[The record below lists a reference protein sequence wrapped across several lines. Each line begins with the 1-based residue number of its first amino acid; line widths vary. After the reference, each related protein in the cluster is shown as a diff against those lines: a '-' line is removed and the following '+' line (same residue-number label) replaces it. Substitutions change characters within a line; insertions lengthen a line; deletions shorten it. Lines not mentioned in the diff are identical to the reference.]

1 MAEYTVEDYRAAA
14 RRAYDA
20 GNIEAAEELAQAGMA
35 LQGSMQAEPK
45 DEIDTFGEYAGD
57 VAGAAAAG
65 LGRGAIGT
73 LELPEMA
80 GRVILRAGQEALQAA
95 GFDVG
100 ENLPILD
107 TKTGRVL
114 RSGVEAVGLGDELDY
129 RGQTTAGKFAGT
141 IAEFAGGA
149 GALGATGKVAKA
161 TGKAAQRLSGAS
173 PVVGRAGESLSS
185 AGSSLQ
191 KAGLS
196 APAQTTA
203 VIAGAGSEA
212 AGQALEGSPLEPVAR
227 VIGALAAPTAVARS
241 FNLAAKPY
249 DSWIKPS
256 QIMKEVKTGNEVVDA
271 TLSRAISKPSS
282 ETQYAFKNTAYREAD
297 KVGDVFTEADIIG
310 LYAQSD
316 DKLKSGFAGRKYDVR
331 GDGHIQEAMEVLEK
345 YTKGNSTLMNIDDM
359 KQQVR
364 AKYAKGIDG
373 RKQYDPR
380 IKTILDDIDE
390 LIEAKAE
397 GSSLL
402 NAARL
407 GHVRTKKLELLEDAL
422 GAADK
427 EVKAGASIV
436 TRYKAAIKKLSTNK
450 KDKSYFTEDELAA
463 MDGILEGNLDDKV
476 LRQFGKLS
484 PLNGLNLMTVISN
497 LGMGSAVA
505 AGVPYAIPA
514 LAGSIIAKPISE
526 AMIKSQIKD
535 LNRFLAT
542 GSAPTKFK
550 PQMAPRTLGLAPQL
564 PQEQQ

>member
-1 MAEYTVEDYRAAA
+1 MVDVTLPDGTVLRNIPDTMSAAEQEKVVRQYLADNPMSPVED
-14 RRAYDA
+14 
-20 GNIEAAEELAQAGMA
+20 
-35 LQGSMQAEPK
+35 K
-45 DEIDTFGEYAGD
+45 IDTFGEYAGD

-80 GRVILRAGQEALQAA
+80 GRAILRGGQEALQAA

-100 ENLPILD
+100 EDLPIFD
-107 TKTGRVL
+107 TKTGRAL

-149 GALGATGKVAKA
+149 GALGAVGTGAKLA
-161 TGKAAQRLSGAS
+161 GKAAQRLSGVA
-173 PVVGRAGESLSS
+173 PLAGRAAPSLSA

-212 AGQALEGSPLEPVAR
+212 AGQALEGSPLEPAAR

-256 QIMKEVKTGNEVVDA
+256 QIMKEVKTGNQAVDA

-373 RKQYDPR
+373 RKPYDPR
-380 IKTILDDIDE
+380 IKAILDDIDE
-390 LIEAKAE
+390 LIEAKAK

-450 KDKSYFTEDELAA
+450 KDKSYFTADEIAA
-463 MDGILEGNLDDKV
+463 MEGILEGSLDDKV

-484 PLNGLNLMTVISN
+484 PLNGFNFMTVISN
-497 LGMGSAVA
+497 LGIGSALVA
-505 AGVPYAIPA
+505 GTPYAMPV

-526 AMIKSQIKD
+526 VMIKSQIKD

-542 GSAPTKFK
+542 GSAPTRFK
-550 PQMAPRTLGLAPQL
+550 PEMAPRTLGLALQL

>member
-1 MAEYTVEDYRAAA
+1 MVDVTLPDGTILRGIP
-14 RRAYDA
+14 DSMS
-20 GNIEAAEELAQAGMA
+20 AAEQEEVVRQYLADNPM
-35 LQGSMQAEPK
+35 SPIEN
-45 DEIDTFGEYAGD
+45 EIDTFGEYAGD

-80 GRVILRAGQEALQAA
+80 GRAILRGGQEALQAA

-100 ENLPILD
+100 EDLPIFD

-149 GALGATGKVAKA
+149 GALGAAGKVAKA

-191 KAGLS
+191 RAGLS
-196 APAQTTA
+196 APAQTAA

-212 AGQALEGSPLEPVAR
+212 AGQALEGSPLEPAAR

-256 QIMKEVKTGNEVVDA
+256 QIMKEVKTGNQAVDA

-373 RKQYDPR
+373 RKPYDPR
-380 IKTILDDIDE
+380 IKAILDDIDE
-390 LIEAKAE
+390 LIETKAK

-450 KDKSYFTEDELAA
+450 KDKSYFTEDEIAS
-463 MDGILEGNLDDKV
+463 MEGILEGSLDDKV

-484 PLNGLNLMTVISN
+484 PLNGFNFMTVISN
-497 LGMGSAVA
+497 VGIGSALF
-505 AGVPYAIPA
+505 AGTPYAMPV

-526 AMIKSQIKD
+526 VMIKSQIKD

-542 GSAPTKFK
+542 GSAPTRFK
-550 PQMAPRTLGLAPQL
+550 PEMAPRTLGLAPQL

>member
-1 MAEYTVEDYRAAA
+1 MVDVTLPDGTILRGIP
-14 RRAYDA
+14 DTMS
-20 GNIEAAEELAQAGMA
+20 AAEQEEVVRQYLADNPM
-35 LQGSMQAEPK
+35 SPIE

-80 GRVILRAGQEALQAA
+80 GRALLRGGQEALQAA

-100 ENLPILD
+100 EDLPIFD

-149 GALGATGKVAKA
+149 GALGAAGKVAKA
-161 TGKAAQRLSGAS
+161 TGKAAQGFGSAA
-173 PVVGRAGESLSS
+173 PVVGRAGESLSTV
-185 AGSSLQ
+185 GSGLQ

-203 VIAGAGSEA
+203 VVAGAGSEA
-212 AGQALEGSPLEPVAR
+212 VGQALEGSPLEPVAR
-227 VIGALAAPTAVARS
+227 VIGALAAPTATARS
-241 FNLAAKPY
+241 FNLVAKPY
-249 DSWIKPS
+249 DKWIKPS
-256 QIMKEVKTGNEVVDA
+256 QIMKEVKTGNEIVDA

-331 GDGHIQEAMEVLEK
+331 GDGHIQDAMEVLEK

-359 KQQVR
+359 RQQVR

-373 RKQYDPR
+373 RKPYDPR
-380 IKTILDDIDE
+380 IKAILDDIDE
-390 LIEAKAE
+390 LIETKAQ

-407 GHVRTKKLELLEDAL
+407 GHIRTKKLELLEDAL

-436 TRYKAAIKKLSTNK
+436 TRYKSAIKKLATSK
-450 KDKSYFTEDELAA
+450 KDRSYFTADEIAA
-463 MDGILEGNLDDKV
+463 MDGILEGSLDDKV

-484 PLNGLNLMTVISN
+484 PLNGVNLMTVISN
-497 LGMGSAVA
+497 LGMGSAYV

-526 AMIKSQIKD
+526 AMIKSQIQD

-550 PQMAPRTLGLAPQL
+550 PQMTTRTLGLAPQL

>member
-1 MAEYTVEDYRAAA
+1 MW
-14 RRAYDA
+14 
-20 GNIEAAEELAQAGMA
+20 L
-35 LQGSMQAEPK
+35 
-45 DEIDTFGEYAGD
+45 
-57 VAGAAAAG
+57 
-65 LGRGAIGT
+65 AIGT

-80 GRVILRAGQEALQAA
+80 GRALLRGGQEALQAA

-100 ENLPILD
+100 EDLPIFD

-149 GALGATGKVAKA
+149 GALGAAGKVAKA
-161 TGKAAQRLSGAS
+161 TGKAAQGFGSAA
-173 PVVGRAGESLSS
+173 PVVGRAGESLSTV
-185 AGSSLQ
+185 GSGLQ

-203 VIAGAGSEA
+203 VVAGAGSEA
-212 AGQALEGSPLEPVAR
+212 VGQALEGSPLEPVAR
-227 VIGALAAPTAVARS
+227 VIGALAAPTATARS
-241 FNLAAKPY
+241 FNLVAKPY
-249 DSWIKPS
+249 DKWIKPS
-256 QIMKEVKTGNEVVDA
+256 QIMKEVKTGNEIVDA

-331 GDGHIQEAMEVLEK
+331 GDGHIQDAMEVLEK

-359 KQQVR
+359 RQQVR

-373 RKQYDPR
+373 RKPYDPR
-380 IKTILDDIDE
+380 IKAILDDIDE
-390 LIEAKAE
+390 LIETKAQ

-407 GHVRTKKLELLEDAL
+407 GHIRTKKLELLEDAL

-436 TRYKAAIKKLSTNK
+436 TRYKSAIKKLATSK
-450 KDKSYFTEDELAA
+450 KDRSYFTADEIAA
-463 MDGILEGNLDDKV
+463 MDGILEGSLDDKV

-484 PLNGLNLMTVISN
+484 PLNGVNLMTVISN
-497 LGMGSAVA
+497 LGMGSAYV

-526 AMIKSQIKD
+526 AMIKSQIQD

-550 PQMAPRTLGLAPQL
+550 PQMTTRTLGLAPQL

>member
-1 MAEYTVEDYRAAA
+1 MVDVTLPDGTILRGIP
-14 RRAYDA
+14 DTMS
-20 GNIEAAEELAQAGMA
+20 AAEQEEVVRQYLADNPM
-35 LQGSMQAEPK
+35 SPIE

-65 LGRGAIGT
+65 LGRGVIGT

-80 GRVILRAGQEALQAA
+80 GRALLRGGQEALQAA

-100 ENLPILD
+100 EDLPIFD

-149 GALGATGKVAKA
+149 GALGAAGKVAKA
-161 TGKAAQRLSGAS
+161 TGKAAQGFGSAA
-173 PVVGRAGESLSS
+173 PVVGRAGESLSTV
-185 AGSSLQ
+185 GSGLQ

-203 VIAGAGSEA
+203 VVAGAGSEA

-227 VIGALAAPTAVARS
+227 VIGALAAPTATARS
-241 FNLAAKPY
+241 FNLVAKPY
-249 DSWIKPS
+249 DKWIKPS
-256 QIMKEVKTGNEVVDA
+256 QIMKEVKTGNEIVDA

-331 GDGHIQEAMEVLEK
+331 GDGHIQDAMEVLEK

-359 KQQVR
+359 RQQVR

-373 RKQYDPR
+373 RKPYDPR
-380 IKTILDDIDE
+380 IKAILDDIDE
-390 LIEAKAE
+390 LIETKAQ

-407 GHVRTKKLELLEDAL
+407 GHIRTKKLELLEDAL

-436 TRYKAAIKKLSTNK
+436 TRYKSAIKKLSTSK
-450 KDKSYFTEDELAA
+450 KDRSYFTADEIAA
-463 MDGILEGNLDDKV
+463 MDGILEGSLDDKV

-484 PLNGLNLMTVISN
+484 PLNGVNLMTVISN
-497 LGMGSAVA
+497 LGMGSAYV

-526 AMIKSQIKD
+526 AMIKSQIQD

-550 PQMAPRTLGLAPQL
+550 PQMTTRTLGLAPQL